1 MSCACCR
8 RSSSFQIARVRVALA
23 ILSAT
28 LFAMLAPATDAHAS
42 TLAIHQN
49 ALTIVI
55 AKRLFPDNGRRLLSG
70 AIASCSYAYLER
82 PAVTL
87 RDGRLFL
94 RMHLV
99 AQAGISVSGQC
110 RGASDGF
117 MTTISGQPYVSAD
130 GVSIRDFRLEEG
142 RDLYKGLL
150 DPLLRRQVPALL
162 SANLRDELAR
172 GLQAQAPDFRFN
184 VAQLAIQDAT
194 ARDGYLTIRY
204 ELALVANDAK
214 SGP

>member
-1 MSCACCR
+1 MSRARSLRSLPFRPAPAHIAWAIVAVMCAC
-8 RSSSFQIARVRVALA
+8 V
-23 ILSAT
+23 T
-28 LFAMLAPATDAHAS
+28 GTHAS

-49 ALTIVI
+49 AVTTVI
-55 AKRLFPDNGRRLLSG
+55 FKRLFADNGRRLLTG
-70 AIASCSYAYLER
+70 AIGSCNYAYLER

-94 RMHLV
+94 RMHVV
-99 AQAGISVSGQC
+99 AQAGIIVSGQC
-110 RGASDGF
+110 RGAGDAF
-117 MTTISGQPYVSAD
+117 MTTISGQPYVTAD

-142 RDLYKGLL
+142 RDLYKNLL

-162 SANLRDELAR
+162 SANLRDELTR
-172 GLQAQAPDFRFN
+172 GLQNQAPDFRFS

-194 ARDGYLTIRY
+194 ARDGYLTIRFD
-204 ELALVANDAK
+204 LGLVANDAK